1 MLHGSS
7 SSHDTSLGNDVDSD
21 CGTADQHQHLEHQ
34 HQQRLRAQQS
44 EPSLTSSYTN
54 SMSYT
59 NPSSNPHPNRTHGYP
74 HTHTHSLSQPSTL
87 SHARPSLRVNP
98 NSADPVVD
106 QPISPSSRRQRRRLD
121 PDINMVTSPFHSHTH
136 SLPHTL
142 SHPHTLTRLE
152 HTYSS
157 GSAPISQRGVSP
169 GGRSRYGYETS
180 HSTLALT
187 RSISVSS
194 TDTSSGD
201 EGDGELMGA
210 VGQLSLNEERQVRY
224 HGKVSGLHLLGAK
237 ERVDARNEGGIWF
250 VCFFIFGGMF

>member
-1 MLHGSS
+1 MTMG
-7 SSHDTSLGNDVDSD
+7 
-21 CGTADQHQHLEHQ
+21 
-34 HQQRLRAQQS
+34 LRTNTNTWNINANSGCAPSRASPPSRHPTLIPYHTPTLAVTPTQTVPMATHILIHIFS
-44 EPSLTSSYTN
+44 PSPAHSLT
-54 SMSYT
+54 
-59 NPSSNPHPNRTHGYP
+59 PAH
-74 HTHTHSLSQPSTL
+74 
-87 SHARPSLRVNP
+87 
-98 NSADPVVD
+98 PVVD
-106 QPISPSSRRQRRRLD
+106 QPMSPSSRRQRRRLD
-121 PDINMVTSPFHSHTH
+121 PGINMETSPFHSHSH

-142 SHPHTLTRLE
+142 SHPHTPTHLE

-157 GSAPISQRGVSP
+157 GSAPMSQRGVSP
-169 GGRSRYGYETS
+169 GGRSRYGYETSHSHLGS

-210 VGQLSLNEERQVRY
+210 VGQLSLNEEEQVRY